1 MRSAKDTKFAVIVGV
16 SAAVAAGFALSKFF
30 LSGQTNFLNPGG
42 CVPTFPD
49 GWYLLSADQIE
60 AATFDL
66 GTDEASI
73 YRIFGQLK
81 NDCDYVRLFNAYGV
95 RRYFSFGT
103 LWVNYNLPQVLQAE
117 LSTGE
122 LNEVNEILAENGLT
136 YRI

>member
-1 MRSAKDTKFAVIVGV
+1 MRSAKETKFAVIVGV
-16 SAAVAAGFALSKFF
+16 SAAVAAGFALSKLF

-42 CVPTFPD
+42 CAPTFPE

-60 AATFDL
+60 AATFDI

-73 YRIFGQLK
+73 YRVFGQLQK
-81 NDCDYVRLFNAYGV
+81 DCDYVRLFNAYGV
-95 RRYFSFGT
+95 RRYFSFST
-103 LWVNYNLPQVLQAE
+103 LYVNYNLPQVLQAE

-136 YRI
+136 YRV